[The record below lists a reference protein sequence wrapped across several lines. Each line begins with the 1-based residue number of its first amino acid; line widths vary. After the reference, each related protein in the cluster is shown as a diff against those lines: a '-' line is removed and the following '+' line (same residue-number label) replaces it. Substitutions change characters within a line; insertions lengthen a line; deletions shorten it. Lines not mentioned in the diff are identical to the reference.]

1 MNNRPHHLHK
11 IACFSLFFL
20 AQANA
25 KPEVQDTQGNA
36 IEKCAKPVKEQKADS
51 KNESENATDPEKKGE
66 ESEKSEEKP
75 KESKK
80 EENDKAKTHE
90 AKREALYVKLN
101 LEGVFE
107 SARMSEVSVNA
118 KSWGELTVLE
128 AKPQGAVVKKGE
140 QLVKFDFEK
149 IDEKISNLRHDLR
162 LLDLDRSIAVAD
174 LKLAE
179 AIAPIKLSEI
189 ERKEKYSKEDLARYE
204 KIKSPFNKRAAAM
217 SLKNYED
224 TLAYA
229 QEELKQLKKMYEA
242 DDLTE
247 ETEEIILVRAQRTVD
262 RAKFSLEGAKIRNED
277 ALKINIPRED
287 LETKEK
293 AKRDELSSRALR
305 KIQPIEL
312 EKKQLES
319 KKLAEQHKKASE
331 NLARLETDRKTMT
344 VPSPTSG
351 VLYRGTFE
359 RGKWSGD
366 TALKARFRKGG
377 MLKPYEVFMTVV
389 ESKPLFVR
397 AFLPEADLRR
407 LKKGCEGKIKSKA
420 FPDQK
425 LTGSIREVS
434 GVPVS
439 PGKFE
444 LLIDVS
450 MPKETRGILPG
461 MSCQL
466 QFLVY
471 ENEEAI
477 VVPASAVF
485 SERKDEDNKFV
496 YLHRE
501 GKKPKKQT
509 VKTGEKSGENI
520 EILEGLKAG
529 KKILAE
535 KPKN

>member
-1 MNNRPHHLHK
+1 MR
-11 IACFSLFFL
+11 
-20 AQANA
+20 
-25 KPEVQDTQGNA
+25 
-36 IEKCAKPVKEQKADS
+36 
-51 KNESENATDPEKKGE
+51 
-66 ESEKSEEKP
+66 
-75 KESKK
+75 
-80 EENDKAKTHE
+80 
-90 AKREALYVKLN
+90 
-101 LEGVFE
+101 
-107 SARMSEVSVNA
+107 EVSVNT

-162 LLDLDRSIAVAD
+162 LLDLDRSIAAAN

-189 ERKEKYSKEDLARYE
+189 ERKEKYSKEDLARHE

-224 TLAYA
+224 ALVYA

-247 ETEEIILVRAQRTVD
+247 ETEEIILVRAQSTVD

-287 LETKEK
+287 LEAKEK

-305 KIQPIEL
+305 KIQPVEL

-331 NLARLETDRKTMT
+331 NLARLETDRKAMT

-359 RGKWSGD
+359 KGKWSGD

-377 MLKPYEVFMTVV
+377 MLKPNEVFMTVV

-397 AFLPEADLRR
+397 ANLPEADLRR
-407 LKKGCEGKIKSKA
+407 LKKGYEGKIKSKA
-420 FPDQK
+420 FPNQK

-444 LLIDVS
+444 LLVDVS
-450 MPKETRGILPG
+450 IPKEGGGILPG
-461 MSCQL
+461 MSCKL

-471 ENEEAI
+471 ENEQAI

-485 SERKDEDNKFV
+485 SERKDEENKFV
-496 YLHRE
+496 YLLRE

-509 VKTGEKSGENI
+509 VKTGERSGENI

-535 KPKN
+535 KPKD

>member
-1 MNNRPHHLHK
+1 
-11 IACFSLFFL
+11 
-20 AQANA
+20 
-25 KPEVQDTQGNA
+25 
-36 IEKCAKPVKEQKADS
+36 
-51 KNESENATDPEKKGE
+51 
-66 ESEKSEEKP
+66 
-75 KESKK
+75 
-80 EENDKAKTHE
+80 
-90 AKREALYVKLN
+90 
-101 LEGVFE
+101 
-107 SARMSEVSVNA
+107 MSEVSVNT
-118 KSWGELTVLE
+118 KSWGELAVLE
-128 AKPQGAVVKKGE
+128 AKPQGTVVKKGE

-162 LLDLDRSIAVAD
+162 LLDLDRSIAAAD

-204 KIKSPFNKRAAAM
+204 KTQSPFNKRAAAM

-224 TLAYA
+224 TLDYA

-277 ALKINIPRED
+277 ALKITIPRED

-293 AKRDELSSRALR
+293 AKRNELSFRALR
-305 KIQPIEL
+305 KIQPAEL

-331 NLARLETDRKTMT
+331 NLARLETDRKAMS

-366 TALKARFRKGG
+366 TAFKGRLRRGG
-377 MLKPYEVFMTVV
+377 MLKPNEVFMTVI

-397 AFLPEADLRR
+397 GNLPESDLRR
-407 LKKGCEGKIKSKA
+407 LKKGFDAKVKCKA

-425 LTGSIREVS
+425 LTGTIREVS
-434 GVPVS
+434 GVPIS

-444 LLIDVS
+444 LLVDVS
-450 MPKETRGILPG
+450 IPKEAAGILSG
-461 MSCQL
+461 MSCKL

-471 ENEEAI
+471 ENEQAI
-477 VVPASAVF
+477 IVPASAVF
-485 SERKDEDNKFV
+485 SERKDEDIRFV

-535 KPKN
+535 KPKD

>member
-1 MNNRPHHLHK
+1 MKNRPNHLYVL
-11 IACFSLFFL
+11 ACLSCFFL
-20 AQANA
+20 VQANA
-25 KPEVQDTQGNA
+25 KPKVQDAQGNA
-36 IEKCAKPVKEQKADS
+36 TEECDKPVKEQKAAS
-51 KNESENATDPEKKGE
+51 KNGSENATDPEKKGE
-66 ESEKSEEKP
+66 ESEKSDEKT

-80 EENDKAKTHE
+80 EAEGKAKTHE

-107 SARMSEVSVNA
+107 SARMSEVSVNT
-118 KSWGELTVLE
+118 KSWAELTVLE

-162 LLDLDRSIAVAD
+162 LLDLDRSIAAAD

-204 KIKSPFNKRAAAM
+204 KIKSPFSKRAAAM

-224 TLAYA
+224 ALVYA

-247 ETEEIILVRAQRTVD
+247 ETEEIILVRAQSTVD

-305 KIQPIEL
+305 KIQPVEL

-331 NLARLETDRKTMT
+331 NLARLETDRKAMT

-359 RGKWSGD
+359 KGKWSGD

-377 MLKPYEVFMTVV
+377 MLKPNEVFMTVV

-397 AFLPEADLRR
+397 ASLPEADLRR
-407 LKKGCEGKIKSKA
+407 LKKGYEGKIKSKA

-434 GVPVS
+434 SVPVS

-444 LLIDVS
+444 ILVDVS
-450 MPKETRGILPG
+450 IPKEGEGILPG
-461 MSCQL
+461 MSCKL

-471 ENEEAI
+471 ENEQAI

-509 VKTGEKSGENI
+509 VKTGERSGENI

-535 KPKN
+535 KPKD

>member
-1 MNNRPHHLHK
+1 MKKTPNHLYAL
-11 IACFSLFFL
+11 ACLSCFFL
-20 AQANA
+20 VQANA
-25 KPEVQDTQGNA
+25 KPKVQDTQGNA
-36 IEKCAKPVKEQKADS
+36 TEECDKPVKEQKAAS
-51 KNESENATDPEKKGE
+51 KNGSGNATDPEKKGE
-66 ESEKSEEKP
+66 ENEKSDEKP

-80 EENDKAKTHE
+80 EEEGKAKTHE
-90 AKREALYVKLN
+90 AKREPLYVKLN

-107 SARMSEVSVNA
+107 SARMSEVSVNT

-162 LLDLDRSIAVAD
+162 LLDLDRSIAAAD

-189 ERKEKYSKEDLARYE
+189 ERKEKYSKEDLARHE

-247 ETEEIILVRAQRTVD
+247 ETEEIILVRAQSTVD

-287 LETKEK
+287 LEAKEK

-305 KIQPIEL
+305 KIQPVEL

-331 NLARLETDRKTMT
+331 NLARLETDRKAMT

-359 RGKWSGD
+359 KGKWSGD

-377 MLKPYEVFMTVV
+377 MLKPNEVFMTVV

-397 AFLPEADLRR
+397 ANLPEADLRR
-407 LKKGCEGKIKSKA
+407 LKKGYEGKIKSKA
-420 FPDQK
+420 FPNQK

-434 GVPVS
+434 SVPVS

-444 LLIDVS
+444 LLVDVS
-450 MPKETRGILPG
+450 IPKEGGGILPG
-461 MSCQL
+461 MSCKL

-471 ENEEAI
+471 ENEQAI

-485 SERKDEDNKFV
+485 SERKDEENKFV

-509 VKTGEKSGENI
+509 VKTGERSGENI
-520 EILEGLKAG
+520 EVLEGLKAG

-535 KPKN
+535 KPKD

>member
-1 MNNRPHHLHK
+1 MKNRPNCRYVL
-11 IACFSLFFL
+11 ACLSCFL
-20 AQANA
+20 LVQTNA
-25 KPEVQDTQGNA
+25 KAKVQDTQGNA
-36 IEKCAKPVKEQKADS
+36 TEECAKSVKEQKPDS
-51 KNESENATDPEKKGE
+51 KDESDAVKKGE
-66 ESEKSEEKP
+66 ASEKSDEEA

-80 EENDKAKTHE
+80 EAENKAKTHE
-90 AKREALYVKLN
+90 AKREPLYVKLN
-101 LEGVFE
+101 IEGVFE
-107 SARMSEVSVNA
+107 SARMSEVSVNT
-118 KSWGELTVLE
+118 KSWTELTVLE

-140 QLVKFDFEK
+140 QLVTFNFEK

-162 LLDLDRSIAVAD
+162 LLDLDRSIAAAD

-179 AIAPIKLSEI
+179 AIAPIKSSEI
-189 ERKEKYSKEDLARYE
+189 ERKEKYSKEDLARYQ
-204 KIKSPFNKRAAAM
+204 KVKSPFNKRTAAM

-224 TLAYA
+224 TLVYA

-277 ALKINIPRED
+277 ALKITIPRED
-287 LETKEK
+287 LEAKEK
-293 AKRDELSSRALR
+293 AKRDELSSQALR
-305 KIQPIEL
+305 KIQPVEL
-312 EKKQLES
+312 EKKRLES

-331 NLARLETDRKTMT
+331 NLARLETDRKAMT

-359 RGKWSGD
+359 KGKWSGE
-366 TALKARFRKGG
+366 TTFKARFRKGG
-377 MLKPYEVFMTVV
+377 MLKPNEVFMTVV
-389 ESKPLFVR
+389 ESTPLFVR
-397 AFLPEADLRR
+397 ASLPEADLRR
-407 LKKGCEGKIKSKA
+407 LKKGSEGKMKCKA
-420 FPDQK
+420 FPNPK
-425 LTGSIREVS
+425 LTGTIREVS
-434 GVPVS
+434 SVPVS

-444 LLIDVS
+444 LLVDFA
-450 MPKETRGILPG
+450 MPKEARGILPG

-471 ENEEAI
+471 ENEQAI

-485 SERKDEDNKFV
+485 SERKDEDDKFV

-509 VKTGEKSGENI
+509 VKTGERSGENI
-520 EILEGLKAG
+520 ELIDGLKAG

-535 KPKN
+535 KPKD

>member
-1 MNNRPHHLHK
+1 MKNSHHHLHAL
-11 IACFSLFFL
+11 ACLSLFFL
-20 AQANA
+20 PQANA
-25 KPEVQDTQGNA
+25 KPEIRGTQGNA
-36 IEKCAKPVKEQKADS
+36 TEECAKPVKDQKADL
-51 KNESENATDPEKKGE
+51 KNESQNATDSEKKE
-66 ESEKSEEKP
+66 EASEKSDEKA
-75 KESKK
+75 KRAKK
-80 EENDKAKTHE
+80 EEGSKAKTHE
-90 AKREALYVKLN
+90 AKREPLYVKLN

-107 SARMSEVSVNA
+107 SARMSEVSVNT
-118 KSWGELTVLE
+118 KSWTELTVLE
-128 AKPQGAVVKKGE
+128 AKAQGAVIKKGE

-149 IDEKISNLRHDLR
+149 IDEKISNLRHELR
-162 LLDLDRSIAVAD
+162 LLDLDRSIAAAD

-189 ERKEKYSKEDLARYE
+189 ERKEKYSKEDLARHQ
-204 KIKSPFNKRAAAM
+204 KIKSPYNKRAAAM
-217 SLKNYED
+217 SLKSYED
-224 TLAYA
+224 TLDYA

-277 ALKINIPRED
+277 ALKITIPRED

-293 AKRDELSSRALR
+293 AKRDELSSQALR
-305 KIQPIEL
+305 KTYPVEL

-331 NLARLETDRKTMT
+331 NLARLETDRKLMSL
-344 VPSPTSG
+344 PSPASG

-377 MLKPYEVFMTVV
+377 MLKPNEVFMTVV

-397 AFLPEADLRR
+397 ANLPESDLRR
-407 LKKGCEGKIKSKA
+407 LKKGYEGKVKCKA

-444 LLIDVS
+444 LLVDVAI
-450 MPKETRGILPG
+450 PKEARRILPG
-461 MSCQL
+461 MSCKL

-471 ENEEAI
+471 ENEQAI
-477 VVPASAVF
+477 VVPTSAVF
-485 SERKDEDNKFV
+485 SERKDEDIKFV

-529 KKILAE
+529 KRILAE

>member
-1 MNNRPHHLHK
+1 MKNRPNHLYVL
-11 IACFSLFFL
+11 ACLSCFFL
-20 AQANA
+20 VQANA
-25 KPEVQDTQGNA
+25 KPKVQDAQGNA
-36 IEKCAKPVKEQKADS
+36 TEECDKPVKEQKAAS
-51 KNESENATDPEKKGE
+51 KNGSENATDPEKKGE
-66 ESEKSEEKP
+66 ESEKSDEKP

-80 EENDKAKTHE
+80 EAEGKAKTHE

-107 SARMSEVSVNA
+107 SARMSEVSVNT
-118 KSWGELTVLE
+118 KSWAELTVLE

-162 LLDLDRSIAVAD
+162 LLDLDRSIAAAD

-224 TLAYA
+224 ALAYA

-247 ETEEIILVRAQRTVD
+247 ETEEIILVRAQSTVD

-305 KIQPIEL
+305 KTQPVEL

-331 NLARLETDRKTMT
+331 NLARLETDRKAMT

-359 RGKWSGD
+359 KGKWSGD

-377 MLKPYEVFMTVV
+377 MLKPNEVFMTVV

-397 AFLPEADLRR
+397 ANLPEADLRR
-407 LKKGCEGKIKSKA
+407 LKKGYEGKIKSKA

-434 GVPVS
+434 SVPVS

-444 LLIDVS
+444 LLVDVS
-450 MPKETRGILPG
+450 IPKEGGESFPACHANSSFSFTKTSKPSSCPPVPYFQKERTRRIN
-461 MSCQL
+461 S
-466 QFLVY
+466 Y
-471 ENEEAI
+471 I
-477 VVPASAVF
+477 S
-485 SERKDEDNKFV
+485 
-496 YLHRE
+496 
-501 GKKPKKQT
+501 T
-509 VKTGEKSGENI
+509 VK
-520 EILEGLKAG
+520 G
-529 KKILAE
+529 KNR
-535 KPKN
+535 KNKR

>member
-1 MNNRPHHLHK
+1 MKNRPNQLYAL
-11 IACFSLFFL
+11 ACLSCFFL
-20 AQANA
+20 VQSTA
-25 KPEVQDTQGNA
+25 KPKVQDTQVKA
-36 IEKCAKPVKEQKADS
+36 TEKWAKPVKEQKAGS
-51 KNESENATDPEKKGE
+51 KNESEDVTDPEKKGE
-66 ESEKSEEKP
+66 GNEKIKEISTASEKGEE
-75 KESKK
+75 E
-80 EENDKAKTHE
+80 KAKTHE
-90 AKREALYVKLN
+90 AKREPLYAKLN

-107 SARMSEVSVNA
+107 SARMSEISVNT
-118 KSWGELTVLE
+118 KSWGELSVLE
-128 AKPQGAVVKKGE
+128 AKQQGAVVKKGE
-140 QLVKFDFEK
+140 QLVKLDFEK
-149 IDEKISNLRHDLR
+149 IDEKISNLRHELR
-162 LLDLDRSIAVAD
+162 LLDLDRSIAAAD

-179 AIAPIKLSEI
+179 AIAPMKLSEI

-204 KIKSPFNKRAAAM
+204 KIQSPYNKRAAAM

-262 RAKFSLEGAKIRNED
+262 RARFSLEGAKIRNED
-277 ALKINIPRED
+277 ALKVSIPRED

-293 AKRDELSSRALR
+293 VKRDELSSRALR

-331 NLARLETDRKTMT
+331 NLARLETDRKAMA

-359 RGKWSGD
+359 KGKWAGD
-366 TALKARFRKGG
+366 TAFKARLRKGG
-377 MLKPYEVFMTVV
+377 MLKPNEIFMTVV

-397 AFLPEADLRR
+397 ASLPEADLRR
-407 LKKGCEGKIKSKA
+407 LKKGHEGKVKCKA
-420 FPDQK
+420 FPNQK
-425 LTGSIREVS
+425 LTGNIREVS
-434 GVPVS
+434 SFPVS

-444 LLIDVS
+444 LLVDVS
-450 MPKETRGILPG
+450 IPKEAKGILPG

-471 ENEEAI
+471 ENEQAI
-477 VVPASAVF
+477 MVPASAVF
-485 SERKDEDNKFV
+485 SERKDEDNKFL
-496 YLHRE
+496 YLYRE

-509 VKTGEKSGENI
+509 VKTGERSGEKV
-520 EILEGLKAG
+520 EVLEGLKAG

-535 KPKN
+535 KPKD

>member
-1 MNNRPHHLHK
+1 
-11 IACFSLFFL
+11 
-20 AQANA
+20 
-25 KPEVQDTQGNA
+25 
-36 IEKCAKPVKEQKADS
+36 
-51 KNESENATDPEKKGE
+51 
-66 ESEKSEEKP
+66 
-75 KESKK
+75 
-80 EENDKAKTHE
+80 
-90 AKREALYVKLN
+90 
-101 LEGVFE
+101 
-107 SARMSEVSVNA
+107 
-118 KSWGELTVLE
+118 
-128 AKPQGAVVKKGE
+128 
-140 QLVKFDFEK
+140 
-149 IDEKISNLRHDLR
+149 
-162 LLDLDRSIAVAD
+162 
-174 LKLAE
+174 
-179 AIAPIKLSEI
+179 
-189 ERKEKYSKEDLARYE
+189 
-204 KIKSPFNKRAAAM
+204 M

-224 TLAYA
+224 TLVYA

-277 ALKINIPRED
+277 ALKVTIPRED

-305 KIQPIEL
+305 KVQPVEL

-331 NLARLETDRKTMT
+331 NLARLESDRKAMT
-344 VPSPTSG
+344 VSSPTSG

-359 RGKWSGD
+359 KGKWSGD

-377 MLKPYEVFMTVV
+377 MLKPNEIFMTVV
-389 ESKPLFVR
+389 EPKPLFVR
-397 AFLPEADLRR
+397 ASLPEADLRR
-407 LKKGCEGKIKSKA
+407 LKKGCEGKMKCKA

-434 GVPVS
+434 NVPVS

-444 LLIDVS
+444 LLVDFA
-450 MPKETRGILPG
+450 MPKEARGILPG

-471 ENEEAI
+471 ENEQAI

-509 VKTGEKSGENI
+509 VKTGERSGENI
-520 EILEGLKAG
+520 EVIEGLKAG

-535 KPKN
+535 KPKD